1 MILRE
6 LSDLRFPVGADVV
19 AAVDTIKALGGRH
32 THDSGHQEGP
42 TWIYTFRQF
51 QEAQVALRINRDKLS
66 IYVRATPHGRD
77 DFETALSQWAEVEQ
91 TYPNPDE
98 KPANSLLSDSHA
110 AFLTPRRGKL
120 LRLHVFDG
128 QLMPLLQAYL
138 PSRIPLISEV
148 TPEASLAAPGA
159 TLPSA
164 EPPEIEK
171 PEEPEVPVGV
181 TSASR
186 RQVSADELQRALDR
200 NDATGRAGEQLAYE
214 HEIAR
219 LEKLGCSDASA
230 HVRWIANENV
240 AAGYDIESNWNG
252 ERRCIEV
259 KSTASGRNQL
269 FITANECETLRGL
282 GTDAWLYRVD
292 LSAGEGGAVTMR
304 LQDPMAS
311 LDPACFQPV
320 VWCVD
325 LGGLCGDGE

>member
-6 LSDLRFPVGADVV
+6 LSDLRFPIGIDVV
-19 AAVDTIKALGGRH
+19 AAVDTIKVLGGRH

-66 IYVRATPHGRD
+66 IYVRATPHGRR
-77 DFETALSQWAEVEQ
+77 DFEPALAQWAEVEQ

-110 AFLTPRRGKL
+110 AFLTPSRGRL
-120 LRLHVFDG
+120 LRLHVFEG
-128 QLMPLLQAYL
+128 QLRPLLQAYL
-138 PSRIPLISEV
+138 PSRVPTNSDVPSLS
-148 TPEASLAAPGA
+148 ALAAPDA
-159 TLPSA
+159 TAPSGT
-164 EPPEIEK
+164 PPERG
-171 PEEPEVPVGV
+171 EPKAQADV
-181 TSASR
+181 TSAGR
-186 RQVSADELQRALDR
+186 RQVSAEELQRALDR
-200 NDATGRAGEQLAYE
+200 NDATGRAGEQLAYDDE
-214 HEIAR
+214 LAR
-219 LEKLGCSDASA
+219 LAKLGCPDVVA
-230 HVRWIANENV
+230 HVRWVANENV
-240 AAGYDIESNWNG
+240 AAGYDIESKWNG

-269 FITANECETLRGL
+269 FITANECETLRAL
-282 GTDAWLYRVD
+282 GADAWLYRVD

-311 LDPACFQPV
+311 LAPACFQPV

-325 LGGLCGDGE
+325 LGALCGDGA